1 MAEKLKSNVYE
12 QIYRMIK
19 HRKFKKIMIPAT
31 VILSVTVAVIVA
43 LIMMKPAI
51 TVTKDNPELSV
62 EYTNVELGEILP
74 LTVRACGDE
83 YNSCFTLTFFG
94 NGAGLSEEYIFEN
107 EKTELADNNGNTII
121 LNREI
126 GGDGAVNY
134 YFNLEPGRQT
144 EFELNCVSGVF
155 VTSASD
161 EEFSAQL
168 TTLDENGE
176 EILFSEEEIADI
188 KRSELDAKTA
198 ALESATLDITPGCGA
213 DFEAAKLDTVN
224 RETMNLQW
232 SKPEYSAEAEDS
244 GISLFSAQK
253 VEVLDGGSLK
263 DPTTGEDSG
272 LTWSFTK
279 NYGQSGTLVISGNG
293 DMPDYT
299 YANYQTAPWFKYR
312 TTIGTIKID
321 EGITS
326 IGNHS
331 LRDTAVT
338 KIQFSSTVES
348 IDGCAFYGSSNI
360 TEIEIPG
367 NVKTI
372 GSHAFSLCYKLSN
385 LILTEGLEKISGF
398 VATSVNELYLPST
411 VNTISNFYDVNMNIV
426 NFKISEDNPVFFS
439 SDGIIFKYLTD
450 GTSQL
455 FLYPRNKS
463 GDEYVIPDFVSSIAG
478 SAFRNN
484 SYLKKVIIPSN
495 VTTFNNEYVFYYASA
510 LEEVVFEEGVKIG
523 GSVSNTFSGCPN
535 LKRVVIPDDAYSDNT
550 NAYFFRFTGCSALEE
565 IYVPSGPKTW
575 LGLFGSAFS
584 SFGSSSPK
592 ENLKK
597 VYYNVKGLSTTWFQ
611 EGSKTINKYE
621 LTIGKSVDRLY
632 SKPGQS
638 TGDNSFTFK
647 QVVLIN
653 AGSVLFDGENQIT
666 IDEGV
671 FDEMPAP
678 LNALAGTVWVDS
690 QGVVYEYDSETLT
703 ASVAYVPFGLESVT
717 IPETITP
724 EAGVTCTVNAVD
736 TYAFRLAEDLK
747 TLTFENPAAI
757 ESIGTYGIAYCS
769 KLSSVNGETTVDDA
783 TALFTN
789 ENISIGYRPFFNTA
803 LGNKSGSGAD
813 MDFIDGLKELEIS
826 SGDAQ
831 PMYISIVDEYGSKW
845 NSATNIG
852 RYETLTGDVL
862 SINMSVGGS
871 DIQTKN
877 IYRVYFET
885 SELDASTSISPGDTV
900 TLNGTEVTCY
910 ATDAPNIIYVEFV
923 PAAGTTVNAAVEVSY
938 PSPSSSGGN
947 LKVWAVIMTPEE
959 SQTNQGKIIESETI
973 EATESTQAYSKA
985 LQAYWTTQP
994 EEFGVTKTSTGN
1006 TTVSLTGDG
1015 NGGVVAGSDLSY
1027 SISYKRVSDET
1038 ISYGK
1043 DYVRSADFYDNID
1056 FSTCEGIS
1064 WSSEVLEAVQNGNTR
1079 YSGGTF
1085 YANNVAIAKVINSGA
1100 ALSGGSVEYDAEKG
1114 VVLHW
1119 RIYNSKSNA
1128 QIAATTTTLTVYK
1141 SALNIDSSIL
1151 NDAAGTTYEFTN
1163 NVEAVT
1169 HYTYSDDQKASGSA
1183 LKYFKI
1189 TGGNVAISKTTTSSN
1204 GYLGGTVN
1212 YTIRLYNSGAMPY
1225 MGDENAVYTVYD
1237 VLDDKKDK
1245 SYITPDNMERM
1256 FGDEYGKSLTI
1267 KITNAV
1273 LSEWIEVKSADG
1285 GTAYINAANTDD
1297 IESTTDTLTISWN
1310 DAKTAL
1316 CVKKSDGTLY
1326 EVTESLDKTLKS
1338 IGYTIAKNTRF
1349 ETTWT
1354 LNDENSRFSLA
1365 GGENRYFYIYSSHKD
1380 TFQMLDNDYPTCYPV
1395 EKTTNYSKNVAYFK
1409 SNGAYFK
1416 NSGAAFANMTREA
1429 YIYKSAYLNSTGEEL
1444 TNGNVQLGDI
1454 LDYTVEFDHLGNG
1467 SYENLPLVDELYGS
1481 QVLLVPAEQ
1490 NTSLADSGLDTVTLT
1505 ENDVE
1510 VAYYKLSKP
1519 GSYSGLIVGVDES
1532 GNYLIADSVTVTAAS
1547 DPTETTVGE
1556 ETHSYTGLHTKMKL
1570 YYAQTEADYY
1580 YSELNYHTIVDP
1592 DRIHSTSYSIGGIAY
1607 MNDKTKDRI
1616 YTSMWGSYSLMDFNK
1631 EIVTKNDDGSYTAD
1645 DDNYTVVGAGD
1656 SVTYRLTFT
1665 NPNTYA
1671 LTLGGNNFYD
1681 ALPFTDSVF
1690 EWQKGVNTTI
1700 SYEATDGV
1708 ALTDFDSWQISDEIY
1723 GAVSSGMYYIKWSSG
1738 TKITIDPG
1746 KRFSF
1751 YVTLTF
1757 PTDGDE
1763 STTYSDYCE
1772 AINGNRIENSLYV
1785 YGIRKTVYH
1794 SLKEKGRVLLQK
1806 GVYATYRHTNNT
1818 YKQTAGRIYYNNAD
1832 NTGRAVSYYVVLY
1845 NDGNSRLYLQDIYD
1859 VPPQGFTYSKMMSGS
1874 TVSSSSLNTITTATS
1889 NAFSVLTPSDPDDSV
1904 KYKAATVSATT
1915 ADGVIKFSV
1924 SGSWGASAIK
1934 YDEFEDKYY
1943 LDRGE
1948 AIVFGYVCNIGST
1961 SKTTDTALNTVGMEY
1976 YDYLGAG
1983 VSAVSKNDVPVE
1995 GKITTLYDHRNDGTR
2010 SVKNAEDIRDTYSFA
2025 ENSND
2030 GEKWLM
2036 SDVAVIRGGIVPG
2049 VTCYTDSY
2057 INSGSTA
2064 SEPYETS
2071 VSPYATI
2078 NWRARLHN
2086 SGMNAITDYTFID
2099 TLPSPYGLVGTV
2111 SAKIYDSTGTSP
2123 IASYNIFKVTDRSE
2137 DGTSITIQAN
2147 GMIYTLT
2154 LDGTPKT
2161 ITIATGITADVSVT
2175 RNENGEETLK
2185 INFSDKVFSIPEND
2199 GYVDVTLSSKN
2210 VTSVYENTVYTNYAY
2225 LKPNVQEYDTTAQGS
2240 LIHDGGVVGGVVN
2253 TSPVTVSTGFST
2265 SSLKSVEEISVSDNS
2280 TDSSADKKYIV
2291 LGSKNSTFKYTLSVT
2306 NDTSFGMTKLIL
2318 IDSLPQP
2325 GDHSP
2330 FDNNAARLSEY
2341 KVSLADDPQFAL
2353 TVITESGDSY
2363 SLDSQYYSV
2372 ECSYSQD
2379 FTADDWSG
2387 TSQWDEWTADK
2398 NDVRSIR
2405 LNFND
2410 DSGTQIPPKSRIEF
2424 SFNANANDS
2433 SITPGM
2439 TAWNSFGYHYG
2450 LTGITYELEA
2460 MPLEVGVKIPD
2471 VPVLHKSLINLLG
2484 NEYKAEQAATFTFML
2499 YSGNEIEGSFNT
2511 SDELIAQLD
2520 AEGRTYKQ
2528 IELSVEQG
2536 KSASEKLKLE
2546 LEGWQWNPG
2555 DSYTIAEI
2563 QNQQDYKLGGWNN
2576 PSSKAVT
2583 FTYNPDTSTALN
2595 CTNIWQKWSVN
2606 IHKIDGT
2613 HSDTLLAGAVFAVYS
2628 PNSDDLIA
2636 DEAYSALFFKPEK
2649 TVEDSDGIIWFLCK
2663 IAVTDEN
2670 GNAEFTELPRKKYLL
2685 AEVKAPDGYKLDWKS
2700 RVIDSSYMSSPLVIQ
2715 NFTMTELPYT
2725 GGVDIGLCVTIGT
2738 LIATASLFLIVF
2750 RWRKQRYKSL
2760 KIE

>member
-62 EYTNVELGEILP
+62 EYTNVELDEINP
-74 LTVRACGDE
+74 LIVKASGNE
-83 YNSCFTLTFFG
+83 YNTCFTLTFFG

-107 EKTELADNNGNTII
+107 EKTEVADNNGNIII

-134 YFNLEPGRQT
+134 YFNLEPGQQT
-144 EFELNCVSGVF
+144 EFVLNCVSGVF
-155 VTSASD
+155 AASAS
-161 EEFSAQL
+161 EEELSTPL
-168 TTLDENGE
+168 TTLGENGE
-176 EILFSEEEIADI
+176 EVLISEEEKAQI
-188 KRSELDAKTA
+188 KKSELDAKTA
-198 ALESATLDITPGCGA
+198 ALESATLDITPGCGT

-232 SKPEYSAEAEDS
+232 SKPEYPAESEDS

-253 VEVLDGGSLK
+253 VEVLDGGSILH
-263 DPTTGEDSG
+263 PTTGEDSG
-272 LTWSFTK
+272 LTWTYTK
-279 NYGQSGTLVISGNG
+279 NTLTGKTTITISGEG
-293 DMPDYT
+293 AMPNYT
-299 YANYQTAPWFKYR
+299 DSNRTTAPWYKYYSTIDNVVIEEGVTR
-312 TTIGTIKID
+312 VGAYAFTRYSKLSSIDISETVESLGSNAFAYSNSLREIDIPGSIKELNNGQFCYSGLKKVTLNEGLEKFDLGSIWHNNGISDLYIPSTVTTIGTQGHNYSTGATNYI
-321 EGITS
+321 
-326 IGNHS
+326 
-331 LRDTAVT
+331 V
-338 KIQFSSTVES
+338 SS
-348 IDGCAFYGSSNI
+348 
-360 TEIEIPG
+360 
-367 NVKTI
+367 
-372 GSHAFSLCYKLSN
+372 
-385 LILTEGLEKISGF
+385 
-398 VATSVNELYLPST
+398 
-411 VNTISNFYDVNMNIV
+411 
-426 NFKISEDNPVFFS
+426 DNPVYYS
-439 SDGIIFKYLTD
+439 EDGVIFKRLDD

-455 FLYPRNKS
+455 VAYPQLKTDVS
-463 GDEYVIPDFVSSIAG
+463 EYTVPDNVSSIAG
-478 SAFRNN
+478 GAFSYTKLQKLNIPNRVTFAN
-484 SYLKKVIIPSN
+484 SVTFGNSNIQEITFQNGLKGSSIQFLFWNAKNLKKLYLGEQISIN
-495 VTTFNNEYVFYYASA
+495 ARSA
-510 LEEVVFEEGVKIG
+510 LQF
-523 GSVSNTFSGCPN
+523 VS
-535 LKRVVIPDDAYSDNT
+535 
-550 NAYFFRFTGCSALEE
+550 CSALEE
-565 IYVPSGPKTW
+565 LNLPDNVGYIVNLSSDTPSLQKLYYDTPNCA
-575 LGLFGSAFS
+575 LIS
-584 SFGSSSPK
+584 SQT
-592 ENLKK
+592 E
-597 VYYNVKGLSTTWFQ
+597 KG
-611 EGSKTINKYE
+611 IKYD
-621 LTIGKSVDRLY
+621 LTIGDNVDVLIGNFNNLAKNAKSV
-632 SKPGQS
+632 K
-638 TGDNSFTFK
+638 F
-647 QVVLIN
+647 I
-653 AGSVLFDGENQIT
+653 GENQIT
-666 IDEGV
+666 LNSGAFSDA
-671 FDEMPAP
+671 PAP
-678 LNALAGTVWVDS
+678 LNALSGTIWVDS
-690 QGVVYEYDSETLT
+690 QGVVYEYDSATLT

-717 IPETITP
+717 ILETITP
-724 EAGVTCTVNAVD
+724 EDGVTCTVNAVD
-736 TYAFRLAEDLK
+736 TYAFRLAGDLK
-747 TLTFENPAAI
+747 TLTFENPTAI
-757 ESIGTYGIAYCS
+757 ESIGTYGISYCS
-769 KLSSVNGETTVDDA
+769 NLSSVNGETTVEDA

-803 LGNKSGSGAD
+803 LGYKSGSGAD

-831 PMYISIVDEYGSKW
+831 AMYISIVDEDGSKW
-845 NSATNIG
+845 SSATNIG

-871 DIQTKN
+871 DIHTKN
-877 IYRVYFET
+877 IYRVYFQI
-885 SELDASTSISPGDTV
+885 SELDASTSISPGNTV
-900 TLNGTEVTCY
+900 SLNGTEVTCY
-910 ATDAPNIIYVEFV
+910 ATDAPNIFYVEFI
-923 PAAGTTVNAAVEVSY
+923 PAAGTTVNATVEVSY
-938 PSPSSSGGN
+938 PSPSSSGGY
-947 LKVWAVIMTPEE
+947 LKVWGMIMTPEE
-959 SQTNQGKIIESETI
+959 SQTSQGKIIESETV
-973 EATESTQAYSKA
+973 EATESASAYSKA
-985 LQAYWTTQP
+985 IQAYWTTHP

-1006 TTVSLTGDG
+1006 TTISLTGDG

-1079 YSGGTF
+1079 YFGGTF

-1119 RIYNSKSNA
+1119 RIYNSKSDA

-1141 SALNIDSSIL
+1141 SALNIDSSLL

-1169 HYTYSDDQKASGSA
+1169 HYTYSDDQIASGSA
-1183 LKYFKI
+1183 LKYFSLS
-1189 TGGNVAISKTTTSSN
+1189 GGNVAIKKTTTSSN
-1204 GYLGGTVN
+1204 GFLGGTVN
-1212 YTIRLYNSGAMPY
+1212 YTILLTNSGAIQY
-1225 MGDENAVYTVYD
+1225 MGDENVIYTVHD
-1237 VLDDKKDK
+1237 ALDNYKDK

-1273 LSEWIEVKSADG
+1273 LSEWIEVQSADG

-1316 CVKKSDGTLY
+1316 CVKKSNGTLY
-1326 EVTESLDKTLKS
+1326 EVTESLDKTLKA

-1365 GGENRYFYIYSSHKD
+1365 GGENRYFYVYSSHKD

-1395 EKTTNYSKNVAYFK
+1395 EKTTNYTKNVAYIMK
-1409 SNGAYFK
+1409 NGAYFK
-1416 NSGAAFANMTREA
+1416 NSGAAYANMTREA

-1444 TNGNVQLGDI
+1444 TNGNVQIGDI
-1454 LDYTVEFDHLGNG
+1454 LDYTVEFDHSGNG

-1481 QVLLVPAEQ
+1481 QVLLVPVEQ
-1490 NTSLADSGLDTVTLT
+1490 NTSLADSGLDTVRLT

-1510 VAYYKLSKP
+1510 VAYYKLSQP
-1519 GSYSGLIVGVDES
+1519 GTYSGLVVGMDES

-1547 DPTETTVGE
+1547 DPTETTIGD
-1556 ETHSYTGLHTKMKL
+1556 ETHSYTGVHTKMKL

-1592 DRIHSTSYSIGGIAY
+1592 DLIQSTSYSIGGIAY

-1681 ALPFTDSVF
+1681 ALPITDSVF
-1690 EWQKGVNTTI
+1690 EWQKDVNTTI

-1738 TKITIDPG
+1738 TKVAIDPG
-1746 KRFSF
+1746 KQFVF

-1757 PTDGDE
+1757 PTDGDQ

-1772 AINGNRIENSLYV
+1772 AVNGNRIENSLYV

-1832 NTGRAVSYYVVLY
+1832 STGRAVSYYTVVY

-1859 VPPQGFTYSKMMSGS
+1859 ELPQGFTYSKMISNS
-1874 TVSSSSLNTITTATS
+1874 TVTTSSFHTITTATS
-1889 NAFSVLTPSDPDDSV
+1889 NAFSDLTPSKPDDSV
-1904 KYKAATVSATT
+1904 VYKAATVSATT
-1915 ADGVIKFSV
+1915 ADGVVKFSV
-1924 SGSWGASAIK
+1924 SGSSGASAIK

-1948 AIVFGYVCNIGST
+1948 AIVFGYVCNIGAT
-1961 SKTTDTALNTVGMEY
+1961 SATTDTALNTVGMEY

-1983 VSAVSKNDVPVE
+1983 VSVVSKSEVPVD
-1995 GKITTLYDHRNDGTR
+1995 GKLTALYDHRNDGTR

-2064 SEPYETS
+2064 SEPYKTS

-2111 SAKIYDSTGTSP
+2111 SAKIYDSTNASA
-2123 IASYNIFKVTDRSE
+2123 IKSYNIFTVTDRSE

-2147 GMIYTLT
+2147 GTIYTLT

-2161 ITIATGITADVSVT
+2161 ITIATGITVDVSVT

-2225 LKPNVQEYDTTAQGS
+2225 LKPNVQEYDTAAQGS
-2240 LIHDGGVVGGVVN
+2240 LIHDGGVVSSVVN

-2265 SSLKSVEEISVSDNS
+2265 SSIKSVEEISVSDNS
-2280 TDSSADKKYIV
+2280 TDSNADKKYIV

-2330 FDNNAARLSEY
+2330 FDNNAARMSEY

-2363 SLDSQYYSV
+2363 SLDSQYYSI

-2433 SITPGM
+2433 NITPGM

-2484 NEYKAEQAATFTFML
+2484 NEYKAEKAAIFTFML
-2499 YSGNEIEGSFNT
+2499 YSGDEIEGSFNT
-2511 SDELIAQLD
+2511 ADELIAQLD

-2546 LEGWQWNPG
+2546 LEGWQWNQG
-2555 DSYTIAEI
+2555 DSYTIVEI

-2576 PSSKAVT
+2576 LSSKAVT

-2636 DEAYSALFFKPEK
+2636 DEAYSALSFKPER
-2649 TVEDSDGIIWFLCK
+2649 TVEDSDGIIWYLCK

-2670 GNAEFTELPRKKYLL
+2670 GNAEFSELPREKYLL
-2685 AEVKAPDGYKLDWKS
+2685 SEVKAPDGYKLDWGS
-2700 RVIDSSYMSSPLVIQ
+2700 RMIDSSYMSSQLVIQ

-2725 GGVDIGLCVTIGT
+2725 GSFQISLLVIVGMF
-2738 LIATASLFLIVF
+2738 IAFASLFLLIF
-2750 RWRKQRYKSL
+2750 RWRKI
-2760 KIE
+2760 KIMKHKD